1 MALPIVIPSL
11 GGDLSDALNI
21 IYASGDYV
29 LQPDDD
35 DDDVLENNSI
45 EQLLNCLKMVGS
57 RAAIAPAY
65 FKMNTNI
72 SLKE

>member
-1 MALPIVIPSL
+1 MYQRIV
-11 GGDLSDALNI
+11 GFE
-21 IYASGDYV
+21 YAKGDYV

-35 DDDVLENNSI
+35 VVLENNSI
-45 EQLLNCLKMVGS
+45 EQLLNCLKMVGC